1 MPRVPLSIAAGL
13 LLVAG
18 CGDPPKPHA
27 PPLRELPATVG
38 PVEASDWLR
47 AHFAVPLAPQ
57 GPAPEGANAL
67 EARLDPEACGACH
80 PAQLRDWSESWH
92 AIGVGPGVLGQ
103 YLDWDGVDDAMVAK
117 CNRCHAP
124 LAEQQL
130 RVQGED
136 GAWIDNPVAE
146 PGARERGLTC
156 AGCHV
161 RGHTRYGPPPSR
173 EGLVP
178 DADGRVSEG
187 PHGGFVSRAEF
198 QSPAF
203 CKSCHDFTRKSED
216 DGLHG
221 KLLQET
227 TEEWR
232 RTPQAAAGQTC
243 QSCHMP
249 EGRHLWKGIHDPE
262 LVRAGVQIEATLG
275 APGGWLSPVEAE
287 LRLVNVGAAHRFPT
301 YTTPEVQLI
310 MEQVDAEGAPLPDT
324 REEHTV
330 GRRVSPDLKVE
341 RFDTRLLPGEAA
353 SLVYRASRAGGAVAL
368 QARVEVWPDEAYRRF
383 YEIKLKKPEDHANGA
398 ALLGEALR
406 RSVESRYT
414 LWEQRLALPG
424 EEGP

>member
-1 MPRVPLSIAAGL
+1 MTPRLAPILPGLACLAAC
-13 LLVAG
+13 A
-18 CGDPPKPHA
+18 DPPPAHA
-27 PPLRELPATVG
+27 PPLREIPATVD
-38 PVEASDWLR
+38 PVEPSEWLR
-47 AHFAVPLAPQ
+47 EHFAVPLAPQ
-57 GPAPEGANAL
+57 GAPPAAFSAL
-67 EARLDPEACGACH
+67 EARIDPEACGACH

-130 RVQGED
+130 RVLGPE
-136 GAWIDNPVAE
+136 GAWVDNPAAV
-146 PGARERGLTC
+146 PGARDQGLTC

-161 RGHTRYGPPPSR
+161 RGHRRYGPPPSR

-178 DADGRVSEG
+178 DAAGEVTTG

-203 CKSCHDFTRKSED
+203 CKSCHDFTRKSDE

-232 RTPQAAAGQTC
+232 RTPRAAAGQTC

-262 LVRAGVQIEATLG
+262 LVRSGVQIG
-275 APGGWLSPVEAE
+275 ARLQGAGGWLQPVEAE
-287 LRLVNVGAAHRFPT
+287 LWLENVGAAHRFPT
-301 YTTPEVQLI
+301 YTTPEVRLVV
-310 MEQVDAEGAPLPDT
+310 EQVDAKGAPIEGTLAA
-324 REEHTV
+324 HTIA
-330 GRRVSPDLKVE
+330 RRVSPDLKVE
-341 RFDTRLLPGEAA
+341 RFDTRLLPGEVARLA
-353 SLVYRASRAGGAVAL
+353 YAERRAGAAVAL
-368 QARVEVWPDEAYRRF
+368 RARVEVWPDEAYRRF
-383 YEIKLKKPEDHANGA
+383 YEIKLKKPDAHEKGA
-398 ALLGEALR
+398 ELLREALQ

-414 LWEQRLALPG
+414 LWEQTLSLG
-424 EEGP
+424 GGEGP